1 MKHSKRGFGEQ
12 AHFRGSK
19 PAQRIHSHG
28 GTIIDLVFALIVLGL
43 LGLGIWWVIKS
54 LGQAGQQYT
63 QTMINTKYTA
73 ITVKCQTNLRA
84 IGQNIQFYAIS
95 NDRFPPSFQALVEWS
110 GSTQL
115 FKCPAPDAGK
125 YVYIPGQ
132 NGGMSPANVIL
143 YEPKPV
149 HDGHCSV
156 LRLGGQI
163 ELLTP
168 EQLQQAVA
176 LTIANLR

>member
-1 MKHSKRGFGEQ
+1 MKLSKRKFGEQ

-19 PAQRIHSHG
+19 PAQRTNSHG
-28 GTIIDLVFALIVLGL
+28 GTIINLLFALIVFGL

-115 FKCPAPDAGK
+115 FECPAPDAGK

-176 LTIANLR
+176 LTIASLR